1 MKRIAILGSTGSI
14 GRSTLSVV
22 ESYPDRFRV
31 STLAAGNNAELA
43 FEQAVRW
50 KPRVVSL
57 ADEAAAQALQDK
69 LRQAGHGENEVEVV
83 NGGAGSV
90 AGRRGRRPSAPG
102 QAAASR
108 PRRDRGRSR
117 VWRPGD
123 SSGGDPSRSRFRG
136 QRHRRRLRPGG
147 NLRSSAR
154 GENRGPGEQGMPG
167 SGGGA
172 GHPLGAGEG
181 QAGAA
186 RPERNK
192 NTPPMAA

>member
-1 MKRIAILGSTGSI
+1 M
-14 GRSTLSVV
+14 
-22 ESYPDRFRV
+22 
-31 STLAAGNNAELA
+31 
-43 FEQAVRW
+43 
-50 KPRVVSL
+50 
-57 ADEAAAQALQDK
+57 EATS
-69 LRQAGHGENEVEVV
+69 G
-83 NGGAGSV
+83 V
-90 AGRRGRRPSAPG
+90 AGGRGRRASAPG

-172 GHPLGAGEG
+172 DNRRGGGGGEAPAG
-181 QAGAA
+181 
-186 RPERNK
+186 RPQRK
-192 NTPPMAA
+192 KTP